1 MAITTQQTSFT
12 RDILGRYLCNT
23 FGEAAQSG
31 PFDVIIVGGGTFGL
45 SLAQDLFDR
54 TRQSVA
60 GQIVPQ
66 NFRVLVLEAGPLALP
81 VHAQDV
87 PNLQLATPG
96 VKPDGGPPPT
106 AGAPLPATRQELMA
120 LGLDKTAVLENWG
133 MPWNSS
139 VRFGGLAYCLG
150 GRSLYFG
157 GWSPT
162 YLKTEMH
169 TSPAGTIGFQN
180 LWPQTVVDD
189 LTERFFLEA
198 AEQTGTDTSND
209 YINGEL
215 HDYYRKKLF
224 DTYGKVP
231 FAVDLSELPNYG
243 ELPSYRDSAGPR
255 TRGHLR
261 RKPYSGFEQSL
272 KLDAPLAV
280 QVRTIPGSF
289 PFNKFSSVPL
299 AMTASRQAF
308 SDSGGND
315 AARRLMIVPNCHVK
329 NLRTRTYTLATGAT
343 VQEIDGID
351 TGDGF
356 LDLSGAIG
364 NNSNRRPVVILAAGA
379 IESARLALLSVGN
392 APNASLMGSNLL
404 VHLRKNVQFTAPM
417 PPGLNL
423 KEQELTALLVRC
435 RSDVGGTPVHFHFQ
449 ITASALPAGR
459 GAGASDALLFRNVP
473 DLDNLEHLAATAPGE
488 VDVSIRAVGE
498 MLPGS
503 GNSVTVPFGTADI
516 DEYGMPR
523 ALVNL
528 GRSGADVQAMQEMDQ
543 VIDFLA
549 ENVFGTPVTAA
560 NVTPDGLGTT
570 FHESGTLRMGD
581 NPAASVVNPD
591 GQFHFVT
598 NLYAGD
604 ASVLPSCGSANPVI
618 NGVALRRRLARHL
631 APEGDSALSGLPVVQ
646 DPAQNPPA
654 RGTTVRLF
662 DDQSLANWRMAGRGT
677 FHVIDGALQSVPS
690 FDLGL
695 LWCTIPAP
703 SDYRLELEFF
713 IRTFRTNSGVFVRFA
728 NPDGAKNPDGT
739 LFSNPAWAAVR
750 TGFEAQIDNSG
761 APDGAAKHRTGAIY
775 AVNYPGDP
783 APDPAMPQATPGD
796 FVNPQDALV
805 TGWNQYRIEVQGDV
819 FTVNLNGID
828 TAKYTNTDPNRGRA
842 NGPTHVGLQA
852 YSNYSYPT
860 AFRNIRIT
868 AL

>member
-54 TRQSVA
+54 TRKSAA
-60 GQIVPQ
+60 GQIVPP
-66 NFRVLVLEAGPLALP
+66 NFRILVLEAGPLALP
-81 VHAQDV
+81 VHVQDV
-87 PNLQLATPG
+87 PSLRLASPG

-106 AGAPLPATRQELMA
+106 AGQPLPATRQELMA

-189 LTERFFLEA
+189 LTQRFFLEA
-198 AEQTGTDTSND
+198 AEQTGTVTSND
-209 YINGEL
+209 YINGAL
-215 HDYYRKKLF
+215 HDFYRKKLF
-224 DTYGKVP
+224 ETYGKVP
-231 FAVDLSELPNYG
+231 FAVDLDELPDYG
-243 ELPSYRDSAGPR
+243 KFAGPG
-255 TRGHLR
+255 TQAQLR
-261 RKPYSGFEQSL
+261 RKPYAGFDQAIR
-272 KLDAPLAV
+272 LDAPLAV
-280 QVRTIPGSF
+280 QIETAPGSF
-289 PFNKFSSVPL
+289 PSNKFSSVPL
-299 AMTASRQAF
+299 GMTASRQAF
-308 SDSGGND
+308 ADSGGND
-315 AARRLMIVPNCHVK
+315 QARRLMIVPNCHVK
-329 NLRTRTYTLATGAT
+329 SLRTRTYTLATGAG

-351 TGDGF
+351 TGDGL
-356 LDLSGAIG
+356 LDLTGAIDG
-364 NNSNRRPVVILAAGA
+364 DPNRRPVVILAAGA
-379 IESARLALLSVGN
+379 IESARLALLSVGGV
-392 APNASLMGSNLL
+392 PNAGLMGSNLL

-423 KEQELTALLVRC
+423 QDQELTALLVRC
-435 RSDVGGTPVHFHFQ
+435 RGDIGGTPAHFHFQ
-449 ITASALPAGR
+449 ITASALPADS
-459 GAGASDALLFRNVP
+459 GAGQSDALLFRNVP
-473 DLDNLEHLAATAPGE
+473 DLDNFEHLAATAPGE

-498 MLPGS
+498 MLPGA
-503 GNSVTVPFGTADI
+503 GNSVTVPFATADV

-549 ENVFGTPVTAA
+549 ESLFGTPVAAA
-560 NVTPDGLGTT
+560 NVAPDGLGTT
-570 FHESGTLRMGD
+570 FHEAGTLRMGD
-581 NPAASVVNPD
+581 NPSAAVVNPG

-604 ASVLPSCGSANPVI
+604 ASVLPTCGSANPVM
-618 NGVALRRRLARHL
+618 NGIALRRRLARRL
-631 APEGDSALSGLPVVQ
+631 APEGDGAFTGLPFVQ
-646 DPAQNPPA
+646 YPSQNPPGP
-654 RGTTVRLF
+654 GTTIRLF

-677 FHVIDGALQSVPS
+677 FHVADGALQSVPS
-690 FDLGL
+690 FGLGL
-695 LWCTIPAP
+695 LWCTIPMP
-703 SDYRLELEFF
+703 PEYRLELEFF
-713 IRTFRTNSGVFVRFA
+713 IRTFQTDSGVFVRFS
-728 NPDGAKNPDGT
+728 NPDGATNPDGT
-739 LFSNPAWAAVR
+739 MFSNPAWAAVR

-783 APDPAMPQATPGD
+783 GPDPAAPPATPGD
-796 FVNPQDALV
+796 FVNPQDALIL
-805 TGWNQYRIEVQGDV
+805 GWNQYRIDVRGDV
-819 FTVNLNGID
+819 FSVNLNGTD
-828 TAKYTNTDPNRGRA
+828 TAQYTNTDPHRGRA
-842 NGPTHVGLQA
+842 NGPTYVGLQSP
-852 YSNYSYPT
+852 SNYSYPA

>member
-1 MAITTQQTSFT
+1 MAITTQQTTFT
-12 RDILGRYLCNT
+12 RDILGRYMCNT
-23 FGEAAQSG
+23 FGEAALSR

-45 SLAQDLFDR
+45 ALAQDLFDR
-54 TRQSVA
+54 TRQAAA
-60 GQIVPQ
+60 GQIVPPD
-66 NFRVLVLEAGPLALP
+66 FRILVLEAGPLALP
-81 VHAQDV
+81 AHAQDI

-96 VKPDGGPPPT
+96 GKPDGGPPPT

-120 LGLDKTAVLENWG
+120 LGLSQTAVLENWG

-162 YLKTEMH
+162 YLKSEMH
-169 TSPAGTIGFQN
+169 TSPAGAIGFQN
-180 LWPQTVVDD
+180 LWPQTVADD
-189 LTERFFLEA
+189 LTERFFTEA

-231 FAVDLSELPNYG
+231 FAVGLSELPDYSA
-243 ELPSYRDSAGPR
+243 LPRYRDLAGRR
-255 TRGHLR
+255 TRSHLR
-261 RKPYSGFEQSL
+261 RKPYPGFEQAL

-280 QVRTIPGSF
+280 QIRTVAGSF

-299 AMTASRQAF
+299 GMTAARQAH

-315 AARRLMIVPNCHVK
+315 AAKRLMIVPNCHVK
-329 NLRTRTYTLATGAT
+329 SLRTRTYTVATGAT
-343 VQEIDGID
+343 VQEVDGID

-356 LDLSGAIG
+356 LDLSGPVAG
-364 NNSNRRPVVILAAGA
+364 NVNRRPVVILAAGA

-392 APNASLMGSNLL
+392 APNASLMGSNLQ

-417 PPGLNL
+417 PAGLDL
-423 KEQELTALLVRC
+423 REQELTALLVRC
-435 RSDVGGTPVHFHFQ
+435 RSDIGGTPVHFHFQ
-449 ITASALPAGR
+449 ISASALPAGR

-503 GNSVTVPFGTADI
+503 GNSVTVPFGTADL

-523 ALVNL
+523 ALVNI

-543 VIDFLA
+543 VIEFLA
-549 ENVFGTPVTAA
+549 ENVFGVPVNAA
-560 NVTPDGLGTT
+560 GVAPDGIGTS

-598 NLYAGD
+598 NLYGGD
-604 ASVLPSCGSANPVI
+604 ASVLPTCGSANPVI

-631 APEGDSALSGLPVVQ
+631 APEGDGAFSARPFVAYPVR
-646 DPAQNPPA
+646 NPPPA
-654 RGTTVRLF
+654 GTTIRLF
-662 DDQSLANWRMAGRGT
+662 DDQTLANWRMAGRGT

-703 SDYRLELEFF
+703 CDYRLELEFF
-713 IRTFRTNSGVFVRFA
+713 IRTFRTNSGVFFRFR
-728 NPDGAKNPDGT
+728 NPDGATNPDGT
-739 LFSNPAWAAVR
+739 MFSNPAWAAVR
-750 TGFEAQIDNSG
+750 TGFEAQIDNAG
-761 APDGAAKHRTGAIY
+761 APDGAAKHRTGVIDG
-775 AVNYPGDP
+775 VNYPDDP
-783 APDPAMPQATPGD
+783 APDPAMPPPTPGD
-796 FVNPQDALV
+796 FANPQDALV
-805 TGWNQYRIEVQGDV
+805 MGWNQYRIEVRGDV

-828 TAKYTNTDPNRGRA
+828 TAKYTNTDPNRGQA
-842 NGPTHVGLQA
+842 ADPGYVGLQA
-852 YSNYSYPT
+852 YSNYSYPA